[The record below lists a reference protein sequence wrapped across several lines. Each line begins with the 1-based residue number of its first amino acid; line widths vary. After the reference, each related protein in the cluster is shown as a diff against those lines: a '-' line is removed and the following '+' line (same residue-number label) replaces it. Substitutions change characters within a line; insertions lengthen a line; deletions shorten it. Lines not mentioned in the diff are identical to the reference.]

1 MIWYYIWYWCGIIAR
16 YIIYP
21 KRIESNMILFIC
33 ILWYNS
39 LFLLNNIIYDTWIDS
54 TMTNE
59 EIIKVI
65 KERKDILGINQE
77 YLAELSELG
86 IATLKR
92 FESGKG
98 NITLNNLRKIVNVLG
113 LDINLEIKRSNK
125 WDARKY
131 IEMES

>member
-1 MIWYYIWYWCGIIAR
+1 
-16 YIIYP
+16 
-21 KRIESNMILFIC
+21 
-33 ILWYNS
+33 
-39 LFLLNNIIYDTWIDS
+39 
-54 TMTNE
+54 MTNE

-98 NITLNNLRKIVNVLG
+98 NITLNNLRKIANVLG
-113 LDINLEIKRSNK
+113 LEINLKVKKPN
-125 WDARKY
+125 
-131 IEMES
+131 